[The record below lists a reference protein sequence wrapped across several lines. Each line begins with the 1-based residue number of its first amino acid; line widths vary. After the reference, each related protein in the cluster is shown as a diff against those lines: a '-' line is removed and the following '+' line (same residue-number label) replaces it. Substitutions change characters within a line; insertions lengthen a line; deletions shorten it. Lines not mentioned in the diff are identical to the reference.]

1 MKHVLMTANIPCSHK
16 MRNYSVCVSELHGCE
31 TITTICKIHYQ
42 RYGRL
47 YSRNQ
52 RRCCDPLNLHT
63 GKVHAEG
70 LREIIIEQSHRHHHL
85 GLIPGK
91 KLCRSCRLS
100 IVSLSVPQPAP
111 SGSSTVLY
119 SSTESS
125 DEPSTSGYPSQ
136 TPIQEVAAAA

>member
-1 MKHVLMTANIPCSHK
+1 MMSQSHCSVGQ
-16 MRNYSVCVSELHGCE
+16 RLNEACSDDSEHSLQSQDEELQCLCLRSGCE
-31 TITTICKIHYQ
+31 TITTICKLHYQ

-47 YSRNQ
+47 YNRNQ

-63 GKVHAEG
+63 GKVHAKG
-70 LREIIIEQSHRHHHL
+70 LREITLEQSHRHQHL

-111 SGSSTVLY
+111 SASRSSTLKY
-119 SSTESS
+119 
-125 DEPSTSGYPSQ
+125 
-136 TPIQEVAAAA
+136 